1 LERFQV
7 FVEKTDVLNTY
18 YKVATI
24 ACGLWP
30 RAWWHCLLAK
40 QCPPLVS
47 GGLVMFDIQEKIAY

>member
-1 LERFQV
+1 
-7 FVEKTDVLNTY
+7 VEKTDVLNTY